1 MNYYIIRAT
10 INFKSKDD
18 DVNIVFIN
26 RNIWILEE
34 LASIPELRIF
44 RGR

>member
-10 INFKSKDD
+10 IIFKSKDD

-26 RNIWILEE
+26 RIVKIEIEKL
-34 LASIPELRIF
+34 S
-44 RGR
+44 

>member
-10 INFKSKDD
+10 IIFKSKDD

-26 RNIWILEE
+26 RTVTQNPNRKAE
-34 LASIPELRIF
+34 LN
-44 RGR
+44 